1 MKTDLIKDLPLLD
14 KKRIKNYILKYG
26 AIEGISKRKEI
37 AEDPEYVDRWLSEW
51 AKSKK
56 KLYRL
61 FGNSFI
67 FTKKINIEK
76 PESFLYEM
84 YNNLLKEI
92 DNLYKNDF
100 VNDDVT
106 KNILNYIT
114 SDEFTEELKEMNIYD
129 SKTGELIFDDEYK
142 ELTGWRKSHY
152 ETQIK
157 NSFTPFCGFRL
168 VREGVIEEGFKYRRD
183 LPNGRFKELKI
194 LEGEKLEKAQN
205 KIFDF
210 LDFEENHP
218 ELFAQYKW
226 FMKQINQYKSQKKLS
241 AILCLSIHPLDFMT
255 MSDNDNHWSSCMNW
269 TEEDGGGCYRIG
281 TVEMMNSNNVVCAY
295 LLPDKE
301 SKQSWFFGRYNR
313 DWYGTHYVE
322 DVEEGDEE
330 WTWNNKMW
338 RCLYY
343 VEKDILLSG
352 KSYPYYQEDL
362 NFIVLETLKDL
373 VAEKFDWH
381 YTIGIQRYQ
390 DMVTCAPYS
399 LYNAR
404 ENDGIIYDRQHKSY
418 KKKILIDTRGMYNDF
433 LNDNDYP
440 GYFCY
445 RNKVRKTKVINV
457 SGIPLSIATTKPFKR
472 QSIIYELYKYIDE
485 YNDRFGETDW
495 LY

>member
-1 MKTDLIKDLPLLD
+1 MQTNTLTNKLSELD

-26 AIEGISKRKEI
+26 AIESSPMREKI

-76 PESFLYEM
+76 PEGFLYDM
-84 YNNLLKEI
+84 
-92 DNLYKNDF
+92 YKNLIKELDNF
-100 VNDDVT
+100 N
-106 KNILNYIT
+106 KNGSSYRNILNYVA
-114 SDEFTEELKEMNIYD
+114 SDDFLIEIKKMKIYD
-129 SKTGELIFDDEYK
+129 SKTGELIFNKEY
-142 ELTGWRKSHY
+142 ESLEGWRKSHF
-152 ETQIK
+152 ELQITE
-157 NSFTPFCGFRL
+157 SFVPFTRFSR
-168 VREGVIEEGFKYRRD
+168 VQEGVVIEGMRYKRD
-183 LPNGRFKELKI
+183 LPNGRFKELRI
-194 LEGEKLEKAQN
+194 SAGEKLEKAQN
-205 KIFDF
+205 KLFDF
-210 LDFEENHP
+210 LDFEERHP
-218 ELFAQYKW
+218 DFFAQYKW
-226 FMKQINQYKSQKKLS
+226 FMKELNQFKSQKQIS

-255 MSDNDNHWSSCMNW
+255 MSDNNSHWSSCMNW

-301 SKQSWFFGRYNR
+301 SKQTWFFGCYDK

-322 DVEEGDEE
+322 DAEEGDEE

-343 VEKDILLSG
+343 IEKDILLSG
-352 KSYPYYQEDL
+352 KSYPYYQKDL

-373 VAEKFDWH
+373 VAEKFNWH
-381 YTIGIQRYQ
+381 YTIGIQRYK

-404 ENDGIIYDRQHKSY
+404 ENDGIIYDRHCKTY
-418 KKKILIDTRGMYNDF
+418 KKKILIDTCGMYNDF

-457 SGIPLSIATTKPFKR
+457 SGTPLSITTTKPFKR
-472 QSIIYELYKYIDE
+472 RSVIYELYKYTDE